1 MRNLLFPAVSALA
14 LLAAAG
20 PLVVGSSAAQTAATT
35 ATTATGPALTSAQKT
50 DYDTWAAD
58 QRTAY
63 DAWPADYQ
71 TYYWTLTPNQMHG
84 WWRLN
89 AAQRGQIMALTPDQ
103 QVSAWT
109 SIEAQLASQPAG
121 VVQANP
127 VGSNEPA
134 SATPPDPMAA
144 NDPVPPANP
153 ADASYSAGPYKG
165 ALTAV
170 PAEAMNKTYPVCTK
184 KIQDS
189 CRNRGGK

>member
-14 LLAAAG
+14 LLSAAG
-20 PLVVGSSAAQTAATT
+20 PLLVQTSAAQTASTM
-35 ATTATGPALTSAQKT
+35 PMSAPMLSASQQT
-50 DYDTWAAD
+50 DYDTWSPD

-63 DAWPADYQ
+63 GAWPANYQ
-71 TYYWTLTPNQMHG
+71 AYYWTLTPNQMHG
-84 WWRLN
+84 WWRLS
-89 AAQRGQIMALTPDQ
+89 AVQRGQIMALSPEQ

-109 SIEAQLASQPAG
+109 SIEAQLAGQPAG

-144 NDPVPPANP
+144 NDPVPPATP
-153 ADASYSAGPYKG
+153 ADTSYSAGPYKG
-165 ALTAV
+165 ALTA
-170 PAEAMNKTYPVCTK
+170 PPTEAMNKTYPVCTK
-184 KIQDS
+184 KLQDS